1 MIVEVVGPRLE
12 FLAVFWYEGAL
23 YSGPRPVLYKLVF
36 TMAIPSLYD
45 GENALDTRELN
56 WISVQMGSSK
66 IYGETMIP
74 WDGIGLL
81 VVIFLTGVL
90 FGYLCAVRVV
100 GAREKAMMMERIK
113 QRRTV
118 GTQLQCVS
126 SRSLG
131 TQSQCTYKWKLL
143 TPRFQVLPQLADG
156 AFVESFKSREDD

>member
-23 YSGPRPVLYKLVF
+23 YSGPRPALNKIVF
-36 TMAIPSLYD
+36 TMASPSLYD
-45 GENALDTRELN
+45 GVNAPGTEELN
-56 WISVQMGSSK
+56 WISVQIGSSK
-66 IYGETMIP
+66 IYGETMFP

-81 VVIFLTGVL
+81 FVVFLTGVL

-100 GAREKAMMMERIK
+100 GAREKAMMIERIK

>member
-1 MIVEVVGPRLE
+1 MWWLDLCQI
-12 FLAVFWYEGAL
+12 LAVFWYEGAL
-23 YSGPRPVLYKLVF
+23 YSGPRPALNKIVF
-36 TMAIPSLYD
+36 TMASPSLYD
-45 GENALDTRELN
+45 GENAPGTEELN
-56 WISVQMGSSK
+56 WISVQIGSSK

-100 GAREKAMMMERIK
+100 GAREKAMMIERLR

-131 TQSQCTYKWKLL
+131 TQSQCTYKRKLM

-156 AFVESFKSREDD
+156 AFVESFKSRWDDD